1 MRMIIKNNNF
11 KNIDKIESRLSEF
24 QKITKI
30 SHIDIDYQFKKL
42 FIYIQK
48 LFLYQTAQLY
58 QILKEL

>member
-1 MRMIIKNNNF
+1 MIIKNNNF

-48 LFLYQTAQLY
+48 LFSYQTAQLY